1 MFKKNLEKLKQDLTK
16 NNIDL
21 AVITD
26 DDSIYYF
33 TGYYDF
39 LHMSFGRPT
48 LLLVSKDADTL
59 LITPLID
66 AHLVKENC
74 PVDKIITWND
84 GVDNEWREELPKYIK
99 KNTNVAIEKLK
110 ISTLVLNYIS
120 SLYEQKLFKNIS
132 PILDLIRMIKT
143 EEELKIAKSA
153 GKVAEAM
160 MHAGKDA
167 IGHNVP
173 EYEVALATSQAGTRK
188 AAEILENEFKESNIS
203 PLIHFL
209 QIMASGKDLPKT
221 HHRSSTKLIKDG
233 EPVFLCFC
241 GMTNFHKFKLG
252 FDRTFWLKEIR
263 DESQIKTYETAVQSQ
278 KAALSVLGPGVK
290 AEDVHAAYA
299 ETIQSAG
306 YPYPTFRC
314 GRATGFSM
322 LEEPQLVSG
331 NKTILQPGMVF
342 AVDGSAN
349 EENFR
354 AQVGDSFIITENG
367 YEQITNFSKK
377 IEDLII

>member
-1 MFKKNLEKLKQDLTK
+1 MFKKNLEKLKQDLNK

-21 AVITD
+21 AIITD

-33 TGYYDF
+33 TGYFDF

-48 LLLVSKDADTL
+48 ILLVPKNSDTV

-66 AHLVKENC
+66 AHLVRKNC

-188 AAEILENEFKESNIS
+188 AAEILENEFTESDIS

-209 QIMASGKDLPKT
+209 LCECIAVLLINHYDLT
-221 HHRSSTKLIKDG
+221 TIEQLLNLHR
-233 EPVFLCFC
+233 
-241 GMTNFHKFKLG
+241 
-252 FDRTFWLKEIR
+252 
-263 DESQIKTYETAVQSQ
+263 Y
-278 KAALSVLGPGVK
+278 
-290 AEDVHAAYA
+290 
-299 ETIQSAG
+299 
-306 YPYPTFRC
+306 
-314 GRATGFSM
+314 
-322 LEEPQLVSG
+322 
-331 NKTILQPGMVF
+331 
-342 AVDGSAN
+342 
-349 EENFR
+349 
-354 AQVGDSFIITENG
+354 
-367 YEQITNFSKK
+367 
-377 IEDLII
+377 

>member
-1 MFKKNLEKLKQDLTK
+1 MFKKNLEKLKQDLNK

-48 LLLVSKDADTL
+48 ILLVPKDSDTL

-66 AHLVKENC
+66 AHLVKKNC

-84 GVDNEWREELPKYIK
+84 GVDNEWRDELPKYIK
-99 KNTNVAIEKLK
+99 KNVNVAIEKFK

-120 SLYEQKLFKNIS
+120 SLYEQESLKNIS
-132 PILDLIRMIKT
+132 PILDLIRMVKT

-173 EYEVALATSQAGTRK
+173 EYEVALAISQAGTRK
-188 AAEILENEFKESNIS
+188 AAEILENEFTDSDIS

-252 FDRTFWLKEIR
+252 FDRTFW
-263 DESQIKTYETAVQSQ
+263 
-278 KAALSVLGPGVK
+278 
-290 AEDVHAAYA
+290 
-299 ETIQSAG
+299 
-306 YPYPTFRC
+306 
-314 GRATGFSM
+314 
-322 LEEPQLVSG
+322 
-331 NKTILQPGMVF
+331 
-342 AVDGSAN
+342 
-349 EENFR
+349 
-354 AQVGDSFIITENG
+354 
-367 YEQITNFSKK
+367 
-377 IEDLII
+377 